1 VLHSRPRGLLTRW
14 RLHGTYGKEPYS
26 GFLRV
31 DDNPLRI
38 GILTPTLAHI
48 GLGRALALSGDTGN
62 AEAAYRDFLALWSNA
77 DSDIPTPKLA
87 KAEYSKL
94 KRPVDAD

>member
-1 VLHSRPRGLLTRW
+1 MPFAFPPESVFAFAGIRSLVRMG
-14 RLHGTYGKEPYS
+14 
-26 GFLRV
+26 
-31 DDNPLRI
+31 DNPLRI

>member
-1 VLHSRPRGLLTRW
+1 MRS
-14 RLHGTYGKEPYS
+14 ES
-26 GFLRV
+26 GSSPHL
-31 DDNPLRI
+31 
-38 GILTPTLAHI
+38 
-48 GLGRALALSGDTGN
+48 GLGRALPLSGDTGK

-87 KAEYSKL
+87 KSEYSKL

>member
-1 VLHSRPRGLLTRW
+1 M
-14 RLHGTYGKEPYS
+14 
-26 GFLRV
+26 
-31 DDNPLRI
+31 
-38 GILTPTLAHI
+38 
-48 GLGRALALSGDTGN
+48 ALSGDTGK

-77 DSDIPTPKLA
+77 DSGIPTPKLA